1 MAIDGG
7 YFAKYAKVQSEMHPS
22 ITQEDLISFFEHL
35 STLLN
40 SGVNLMRALHL
51 SAEQTESVKFQKI
64 LRDIT
69 AKVAGGSSLYEAISL
84 YPNLFPYQWTQV
96 IRTGEQ
102 SGQLAPLLIKLNE
115 SIKKSTAVA
124 NQVKSAMIYPAIML
138 CVAVAAIFIMLW
150 KVIPVFAAFFTDFG
164 KKMPPITQ
172 FVLDMSNFIQN
183 HGIKVILAGVLFY
196 YAFKK
201 FFHTSFGARQTYSA
215 LLAFPVIG
223 DLLVQQSQQR
233 FAGSLALLLN
243 SGMPLL
249 DALKSVTE
257 SFRENPIY
265 YDALREAYHKVT
277 TGKDLGT
284 AIGQSGYF
292 TNMTVGM
299 IKMGEESGKLAE
311 VLDVI
316 ARYYDD
322 KVMVLTMRATG
333 MLEPVIVIGMGVIVA
348 GMLASVYLPMFQLSG
363 AAS

>member
-7 YFAKYAKVQSEMHPS
+7 YFAKYAKVQSEKHNP
-22 ITQEDLISFFEHL
+22 ILQEDLISFFEHL

-40 SGVNLMRALHL
+40 AGVNLMRALHL
-51 SAEQTESVKFQKI
+51 ATEQTESNKFKKV
-64 LRDIT
+64 LKDVT
-69 AKVAGGSSLYEAISL
+69 AKVSGGSSLYEAISL
-84 YPNLFPYQWTQV
+84 YPDLFPYQWTQV

-102 SGQLAPLLIKLNE
+102 SGQLSTLLIKLNE
-115 SIKKSTAVA
+115 SIKKSTEVA
-124 NQVKSAMIYPAIML
+124 NKVKSALIYPAIMM
-138 CVAVAAIFIMLW
+138 CVAVASITIMLW

-172 FVLDMSNFIQN
+172 FVLNMSDFVQA
-183 HGIKVILAGVLFY
+183 HGFKVIIAGVLFY

-201 FFHTSFGARQTYSA
+201 FFKTPFGARQVYSA
-215 LLAFPVIG
+215 LLGFPVVG
-223 DLLVQQSQQR
+223 ELLVQQAQLR
-233 FAGSLALLLN
+233 FAGSLSLLLN

-257 SFRENPIY
+257 SFKENPIY
-265 YDALREAYHKVT
+265 YDALKEAYHKVT

-311 VLDVI
+311 VLEVI
-316 ARYYDD
+316 SRYYDD
-322 KVMVLTMRATG
+322 KVMLLTMRATG
-333 MLEPVIVIGMGVIVA
+333 LMEPVIVIGMGVIVA

-363 AAS
+363 AAG